1 MLVLASC
8 QKNERPFVVSKIQAA
23 AKLATCETTID
34 KIVLA
39 TEQKRVI
46 KWLGGKKQAVFLA
59 YSQATVKTGIDLN
72 KLKPEDITIGP
83 KTITT
88 PKLIPTGTV
97 RRLPNSSITCSG
109 VAVVATS

>member
-1 MLVLASC
+1 MTRFGHIALAAIAAVGMLVLASC

-59 YSQATVKTGIDLN
+59 Y
-72 KLKPEDITIGP
+72 
-83 KTITT
+83 
-88 PKLIPTGTV
+88 LIEILWGKDFALFPFGWP
-97 RRLPNSSITCSG
+97 RRS
-109 VAVVATS
+109 